1 MVGLQADSS
10 RFRLPFSR
18 VLVVEDEPRIRR
30 ALVAIFQDWGA
41 EVRQASRVEGALAAL
56 EAPEP
61 DLVVLDVRLP
71 DGNGRAIVE
80 ATNLLSPRPTLIA
93 TSGLASAREAFEL
106 AQLGVEP
113 FPRFSFE
120 SRVRAFLREEEAPGS
135 GEMGSSLSPET
146 RALVTG
152 RLSAFAAIH
161 GLSVHEQELVRLA
174 IAGVP
179 RKRIPDILGV
189 TDNTCK
195 TRIRRL
201 LRKCDADHL
210 ADIPRMLL
218 LHSYE

>member
-1 MVGLQADSS
+1 MSVDIK
-10 RFRLPFSR
+10 FDPIRLPQ
-18 VLVVEDEPRIRR
+18 IC
-30 ALVAIFQDWGA
+30 QDLRE
-41 EVRQASRVEGALAAL
+41 EVRE
-56 EAPEP
+56 
-61 DLVVLDVRLP
+61 
-71 DGNGRAIVE
+71 
-80 ATNLLSPRPTLIA
+80 
-93 TSGLASAREAFEL
+93 
-106 AQLGVEP
+106 
-113 FPRFSFE
+113 
-120 SRVRAFLREEEAPGS
+120 FLREEEARGS